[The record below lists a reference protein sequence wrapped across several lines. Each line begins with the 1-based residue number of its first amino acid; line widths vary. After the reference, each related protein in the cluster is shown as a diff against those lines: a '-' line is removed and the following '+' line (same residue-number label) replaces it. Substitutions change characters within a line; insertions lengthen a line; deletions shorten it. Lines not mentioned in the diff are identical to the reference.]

1 MDFEKSHIQPL
12 KWVILV
18 SGKTNTDDVENIEEV
33 FRLLKEV
40 PR

>member
-12 KWVILV
+12 KLMILI
-18 SGKTNTDDVENIEEV
+18 SGKANTDDLENIEEV

>member
-1 MDFEKSHIQPL
+1 MIKLI
-12 KWVILV
+12 
-18 SGKTNTDDVENIEEV
+18 SGKTDTDDLENIEEV

>member
-12 KWVILV
+12 KWMISV
-18 SGKTNTDDVENIEEV
+18 SGKTDTDDLENIEEV

-40 PR
+40 SR